1 MNEWAVFGG
10 AAGSLKMYLSPHLLL
25 VLLIYSCFTV
35 PDETWRSLDIGAAC
49 ATRLSLKSPTW
60 RGIWRSC
67 KGDLWLWCLQEELD
81 HQIIAG
87 QPSTATPVPQHRFVP
102 ARRGQAAVYR
112 GSKVC
117 GRGPQ
122 HRWWPYMAGS
132 QDSRGDGQEVR
143 GWAVERS
150 AGHRVREVRRS
161 DLQVA
166 SRKRCRLAGV
176 VAVPVLPAGRAERA
190 AEVAEGA
197 TAWVRQRVPSCHM
210 APWQEVEG
218 KINSV

>member
-10 AAGSLKMYLSPHLLL
+10 AAGSLKMYLSHICFSFTHLFM
-25 VLLIYSCFTV
+25 FTV

-67 KGDLWLWCLQEELD
+67 KENLWLWCLQEELD

-176 VAVPVLPAGRAERA
+176 VAVPVLPAGESR
-190 AEVAEGA
+190 
-197 TAWVRQRVPSCHM
+197 TSCWSGRRSDCLSTPESSLLSHGT
-210 APWQEVEG
+210 WQEVEG